1 MAATAAAQSGSRHS
15 TAADALAALVDAAAA
30 APQMDVSKSKESK
43 HERDDE
49 MSSMAALRRA
59 PSVPEQQQQQEAER
73 RSMQS
78 AYGAMSLPGGK
89 PHAYSEG
96 PGMTTKD
103 KGPQTSKAR
112 IEEELRTRGKTTI
125 TAASFID
132 VIITR
137 QIASDKDSRERG
149 SQSSDSSSSCKHVR
163 DTRRP
168 QKEGNFKTFP
178 FSVVVMLCSLLYLT
192 NKMFIRP
199 CSVF

>member
-59 PSVPEQQQQQEAER
+59 PSVPEQQQQEAER

-96 PGMTTKD
+96 PGMTAKD

-178 FSVVVMLCSLLYLT
+178 FSVIAMLCSLLYLT

-199 CSVF
+199 CSVV